1 MKGLLRQRRRGPSH
15 NLQKELDQ
23 RASELAEARKH
34 LAEALEQQ
42 TATNEILGAIVASPT
57 NIQAVLEAITESACR
72 VCEGYD
78 SALYLREGERLRAR
92 THYGPISMVGD
103 GPIERDW
110 VTGRAFVDREPVHV
124 HDLQDATT
132 DFPE

>member
-1 MKGLLRQRRRGPSH
+1 VGRRRTISRKPAKTRHGKTAKPKRG
-15 NLQKELDQ
+15 NATLADLQEQVSALT
-23 RASELAEARKH
+23 RELAEAR
-34 LAEALEQQ
+34 EQQ
-42 TATNEILGAIVASPT
+42 TATGEILGAIVASPT

-72 VCEGYD
+72 VCEAYD

-110 VTGRAFVDREPVHV
+110 VTGRALR
-124 HDLQDATT
+124 
-132 DFPE
+132 